1 MTSINVVR
9 SSNREFFNQGFRL
22 ELIYS
27 RKKAVEETDKKEI
40 LKERDNT
47 TSKKTKILLA
57 WR

>member
-1 MTSINVVR
+1 MTPHSKYCEELKQR
-9 SSNREFFNQGFRL
+9 FFNQGFRL

-57 WR
+57 